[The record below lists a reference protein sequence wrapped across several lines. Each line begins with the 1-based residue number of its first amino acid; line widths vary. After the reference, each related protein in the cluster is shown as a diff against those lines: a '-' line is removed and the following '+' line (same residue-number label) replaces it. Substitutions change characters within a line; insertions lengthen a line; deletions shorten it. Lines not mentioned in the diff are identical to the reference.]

1 MNHNQIDAAHIDKQ
15 GFGKIKWRL
24 ARVVFSILVGCN
36 LVVSATAADVISP
49 SVTIDA
55 TTNHLT
61 DRPAEVK
68 WYPGHYLTLQSHD
81 TREGWSDIAGQTRFV
96 GGQRIYTWRQLEPA
110 EGKYDFSAIEADL
123 AYLHKQNQR
132 LILEVWDTTFQH
144 NENPAPDYLL
154 AGAAYKGG
162 IASAEN
168 FRVARAKRWIPAVM
182 DRYLL
187 LVEALGKRF
196 DGDPDFAGFIH
207 TETAV
212 EGKGAGFE
220 DFSPAAY
227 DQQMRRLVVDSRK
240 AFPTT
245 PVILDGNWYPYKGPE
260 GLAAL
265 ARLALTNGVGWGGPD
280 LCPGNKIWGYDIIR
294 ANSRQMP
301 LGLSVQWISYS
312 GRWTVPQL
320 LDFAVKDLKLNFV
333 FWGHFDRRDSGGLS
347 FTEDV
352 IPAVNAYGELLPAQ
366 RPTNLLTEHELSSAR
381 LPGHSF
387 APWQNLEH
395 TKAAIDAAS
404 AKLKRG
410 EPLAESDRVRIVI
423 YGQSL
428 CSKDNLWAREIV
440 PQQLTAAYG
449 DIFTFIYKARPG
461 WCSGVLVAVYPQDIE
476 PTDADLV
483 IIHDYPYPELKS
495 YADLLFAG
503 CNDKD
508 GLEKWGQRLSDSD
521 KVDKKL
527 SADSFL
533 NNFGKPGIRNMIN
546 RRGNRIEVLL
556 LSDHL
561 KDVSKKNLGPAYDAQ
576 AYNHSDVIYPAWAKE
591 NGLGYLDLRASWKE
605 ALMKKFGNATTESRN
620 YFLRDGEHLLPSGE
634 RLWAHCVLSYF
645 GINYEYERQ

>member
-1 MNHNQIDAAHIDKQ
+1 M
-15 GFGKIKWRL
+15 KISRL
-24 ARVVFSILVGCN
+24 PSIVVLAPVLLAGCFVAQSQSVLVTRSSQTADSSIGQLIPKP
-36 LVVSATAADVISP
+36 T
-49 SVTIDA
+49 
-55 TTNHLT
+55 
-61 DRPAEVK
+61 EVK

-81 TREGWSDIAGQTRFV
+81 PREGWSDIAGQTRFV
-96 GGQRIYTWRQLEPA
+96 GGQRIYTWRQLESE
-110 EGKYDFSAIEADL
+110 EGKYDFSAIEGDL
-123 AYLHKQNQR
+123 AYLHKRNQR
-132 LILEVWDTTFQH
+132 LVLEVWDTTFQ
-144 NENPAPDYLL
+144 NDENPAPDYLL
-154 AGAAYKGG
+154 AGAAFKGG
-162 IASAEN
+162 IVHSQQ
-168 FRVARAKRWIPAVM
+168 FPHGARIKRWIPAVM

-187 LVEALGKRF
+187 LVQALGKRF

-207 TETAV
+207 TETAI
-212 EGKGAGFE
+212 EGKGPEFD
-220 DFSPAAY
+220 DFSPAVY
-227 DQQMRRLVVDSRK
+227 DEQMRRLVVDSRQ

-260 GLAAL
+260 GLADL
-265 ARLALTNGVGWGGPD
+265 ARLALSHGVGWGGPD

-294 ANSRQMP
+294 ANAGQMP
-301 LGLSVQWISYS
+301 LGLSAQWISY
-312 GRWTVPQL
+312 GGKWTMPQM

-333 FWGHFDRRDSGGLS
+333 FWGHFDRRDRGGLS

-352 IPAVNAYGELLPAQ
+352 IPAVNAYGNILSTQ
-366 RPTNLLTEHELSSAR
+366 RPANLLTEIKSSSDR

-395 TKAAIDAAS
+395 TKTAIDAAS

-410 EPLAESDRVRIVI
+410 KPLADSDRVRIVI

-508 GLEKWGQRLSDSD
+508 DLEKWGRRLSDSD

-533 NNFGKPGIRNMIN
+533 NNLGKPGIRNMIN
-546 RRGNRIEVLL
+546 SRGNRIEVLL

-605 ALMKKFGNATTESRN
+605 TLMKKFGNVTTESRN

-634 RLWAHCVLSYF
+634 RLWAHCVLTYL
-645 GINYEYERQ
+645 GITYDYAHQ